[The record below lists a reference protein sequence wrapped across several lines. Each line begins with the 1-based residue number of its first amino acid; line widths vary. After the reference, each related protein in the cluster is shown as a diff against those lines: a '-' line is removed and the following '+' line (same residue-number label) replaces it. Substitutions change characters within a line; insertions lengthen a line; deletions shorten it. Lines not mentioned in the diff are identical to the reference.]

1 MTEKRP
7 SSFHALFLHQFDVEV
22 FRIVHGVGDT
32 AVGKSLCQIANGIDE
47 QTITTESIKFSAQF
61 AKRYS
66 FLTLRFGIIESTGGI
81 GTDFTVPIRFPWY
94 SRAIEEALVLKID
107 AFNFSIEALRFP
119 RLRATL
125 RFTPFEHVY
134 VNAGMDDILNTQNR
148 DELTNRLISG
158 RDFFVGAGV
167 YFTDADIK
175 SLLPV
180 IPTP

>member
-1 MTEKRP
+1 MSSATTQDLPLVVRLLLEGGKLTEEQLEHVRKARN
-7 SSFHALFLHQFDVEV
+7 EG
-22 FRIVHGVGDT
+22 HGT
-32 AVGKSLCQIANGIDE
+32 
-47 QTITTESIKFSAQF
+47 
-61 AKRYS
+61 
-66 FLTLRFGIIESTGGI
+66 
-81 GTDFTVPIRFPWY
+81 
-94 SRAIEEALVLKID
+94 IEEALVLKID

-148 DELTNRLISG
+148 NELTNRLISG

>member
-1 MTEKRP
+1 
-7 SSFHALFLHQFDVEV
+7 VETV
-22 FRIVHGVGDT
+22 YLQQNPPNAGDP
-32 AVGKSLCQIANGIDE
+32 VVQK

-81 GTDFTVPIRFPWY
+81 GADLNLAIRFPWNT
-94 SRAIEEALVLKID
+94 RWIEDALVLKVD

-119 RLRATL
+119 RLRATV

-148 DELTNRLISG
+148 DALTNRLISG
-158 RDFFVGAGV
+158 RDFFVGAGI

-180 IPTP
+180 LPTP